1 MFPIFRSFI
10 SPSSNVSSLP
20 RGGGCSSSRRASTA
34 ASYANGSESQEA
46 LLPGFSDTMSLRVG
60 TSHSSGTPNLDLNL
74 FLNKAKKTSVTCWI
88 CKLLL
93 FTFLLIIFLQ
103 AQIQLSIDRTLEK
116 ALLQG

>member
-1 MFPIFRSFI
+1 MFPLFRSFI

-74 FLNKAKKTSVTCWI
+74 FLNKAKKNFCDLLD
-88 CKLLL
+88 LLL
-93 FTFLLIIFLQ
+93 SFTFLLIIFLQ